1 MMTSQVAQWLRI
13 HLLVQDVWETQVRS
27 LGWED
32 PLEKQ
37 MATHPSILA
46 WEMPQTAEPGRLQS
60 VGFQGFGRDWG
71 AEHTLLGL
79 SCCTLFSCCMPDHHC
94 IRWLSCEARGMCKRG
109 KKREE
114 PALDLRD
121 DVPMEASFLLGDTC
135 PNLRFPGWVCSEWR
149 MTSFS
154 EGFNWKVGR
163 GTWQPGTQGRDV

>member
-60 VGFQGFGRDWG
+60 VGFQGFGRD
-71 AEHTLLGL
+71 
-79 SCCTLFSCCMPDHHC
+79 
-94 IRWLSCEARGMCKRG
+94 
-109 KKREE
+109 
-114 PALDLRD
+114 
-121 DVPMEASFLLGDTC
+121 
-135 PNLRFPGWVCSEWR
+135 
-149 MTSFS
+149 
-154 EGFNWKVGR
+154 
-163 GTWQPGTQGRDV
+163 